1 MAEAEFIEQLR
12 RELPRLLRERPEVR
26 HELWGLMLEAFPS
39 RQEFLE
45 LLQEMRAFREDTNRR
60 FEELRQDMERRFEEL
75 RQDME
80 RRFEAV
86 DRRFEAVDRRFE
98 AVDRRF
104 EAIDRRFEA
113 IIEQLR
119 DHGQQLHDHG
129 RLLRDLHIQ
138 MSALGS
144 RVGYGLEQV
153 VREVV
158 EEFAGETFPFA
169 ERLLLQDESGEVYG
183 VVGADVEFDL
193 YAHNSAAYLVEVK
206 SHLKANDVLM
216 FHRKVRFA
224 EGKLRRQVTPL
235 IIALSMEPRAER
247 QMRELGIKYHVR
259 SVVG

>member
-60 FEELRQDMERRFEEL
+60 FEELRQDME
-75 RQDME
+75 
-80 RRFEAV
+80 
-86 DRRFEAVDRRFE
+86 RRFE

-235 IIALSMEPRAER
+235 VIALSMEPRAER

>member
-60 FEELRQDMERRFEEL
+60 FEELRQDME
-75 RQDME
+75 
-80 RRFEAV
+80 
-86 DRRFEAVDRRFE
+86 RRFE

-235 IIALSMEPRAER
+235 VIAWSMEPRAER